1 MVNIKDVITL
11 LNTRTIQFIIG
22 TVCILILI
30 HRLDLLFQ
38 LDENRSSGEAP
49 KKYRQRLGRMA
60 KNGALLFLSEK

>member
-11 LNTRTIQFIIG
+11 LNTRTLQFIIG

-38 LDENRSSGEAP
+38 LDENRSSDEP
-49 KKYRQRLGRMA
+49 KNYRKRVGRMA